1 VEIYLLPGKSGSVR
15 TARHFRLR
23 EKNAWEGRM
32 SETQGY
38 KSDHEFTLPMGGAEI
53 TRTLFLQRLDTVEK
67 VLADPESR
75 RVFSRNDMTA
85 MAFESLMLAKMIR
98 RMPGGEARHA

>member
-1 VEIYLLPGKSGSVR
+1 
-15 TARHFRLR
+15 
-23 EKNAWEGRM
+23 M

-38 KSDHEFTLPMGGAEI
+38 KSDQEFTLPMGGADI
-53 TRTLFLQRLDTVEK
+53 TRALFVARLDTVQK
-67 VLADPESR
+67 VLEDPNAR
-75 RVFSRNDMTA
+75 RVFTNTDLSA